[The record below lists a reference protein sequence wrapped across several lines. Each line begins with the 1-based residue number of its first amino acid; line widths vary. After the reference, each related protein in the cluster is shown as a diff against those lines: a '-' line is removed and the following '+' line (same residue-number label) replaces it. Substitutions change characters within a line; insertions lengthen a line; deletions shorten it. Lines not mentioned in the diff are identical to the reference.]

1 MIKTLFNLA
10 VVGTRIFLGFVFFTA
25 GMGKLTHGHYFPLTM
40 FPMSLAEI
48 LAPYG
53 LSLWGEFVAWSQ
65 VVIGFLL
72 MSQRF
77 ATLGAIMSLP
87 LILNIFVITVSLGFK
102 GTPYLNAFLIALN
115 LFLLAADYHK
125 LKFLFLDDV
134 SEYRAVRLRRKFWQ
148 ADLLWVFAL
157 ALCLFAGS
165 FHEFNRPLT
174 FTFSFAGIAV
184 MLACGAL
191 ELYLRRKRRKVAT
204 TKDEKDLD
212 SSLNLH
218 PSLNADD
225 FDNENE
231 RRVGRNNAARAARAV
246 SD

>member
-1 MIKTLFNLA
+1 MPFDLASPGKLLAETFQMIKTLFNLS

-40 FPMSLAEI
+40 FPMSLAKI
-48 LAPYG
+48 LEPHG

-102 GTPYLNAFLIALN
+102 GTPYLNAGLIALN

-125 LKFLFLDDV
+125 LKFLFMDEV
-134 SEYRAVRLRRKFWQ
+134 SEYRHVPLKRNFWQ
-148 ADLLWVFAL
+148 ADVLWVAAL
-157 ALCLFAGS
+157 ALCLVAGT
-165 FHEFNRPLT
+165 FHEFNRSMT
-174 FTFSFAGIAV
+174 FAFSFAGLAV

-191 ELYLRRKRRKVAT
+191 EFYLRRRRRNSGQLPVAGGQ
-204 TKDEKDLD
+204 KDLIQ
-212 SSLNLH
+212 LI
-218 PSLNADD
+218 AD
-225 FDNENE
+225 
-231 RRVGRNNAARAARAV
+231 R
-246 SD
+246 